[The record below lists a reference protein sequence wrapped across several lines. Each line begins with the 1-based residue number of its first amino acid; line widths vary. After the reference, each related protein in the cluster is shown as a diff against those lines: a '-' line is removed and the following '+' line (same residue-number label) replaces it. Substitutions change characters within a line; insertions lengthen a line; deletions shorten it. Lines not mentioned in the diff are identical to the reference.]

1 MSKRYT
7 ITAALP
13 YTNGPIHIG
22 HLAGVYVPADIFAR
36 YQRLKNNDV
45 AFICGS
51 DEHGVAISIKAKKEG
66 TTPQAIIDKY
76 HAIIKQSFADFGISF
91 DNYSRTSA
99 PIHHQTASDFFK
111 KLYEQGDFIEEIS
124 EQLYD
129 EEAHQF
135 LADRF
140 VIGTCPKCGNPEAYG
155 DQCER
160 CGSSLNATDLIDP
173 KSSITGSKPTL
184 KATKH
189 WFLPLNRYQEFLE
202 KWILEGHKSD
212 WKPNVYGQV
221 KSWLDDELKPRAVT
235 RDLDWG
241 IPVPVEG
248 AEGKVL
254 YVWFDAPIGY
264 ISSTKE
270 WAERE
275 GKDWRPYWQDND
287 TQLVHFIGKDNI
299 VFHCIIFPAM
309 LKAEGSFILPAN
321 VPANEFL
328 NLEGNKL
335 STSKNWAVWLHE
347 YLQDFPNQQDVL
359 RYVLTANAPETKD
372 NDFTWKD
379 FQARNNNELVAI
391 FGNFINRVAVL
402 TQKYYEGVV
411 PQADTY
417 NNVDNET
424 LRQITELT
432 DKIEQSLERY
442 RFREAQQ
449 ELMNMARLGNK
460 YLADEEPWKLI
471 KTDPERVKTV
481 MYIALQ
487 IATAL
492 AVASEP
498 FLPFTSEKL
507 KRMLQL
513 GAITWESLKTN
524 ATELL
529 KAGHR
534 IGVAELLFEKIEDA
548 AIEKQLQR
556 LENTKLAN
564 KQEAQVNAET
574 EVAPQKELIS
584 YDDFAKMDIRIGTIL
599 EAEKMPKADKLLIL
613 KVDTGIDKRTIVS
626 GIAQSFAP
634 EEIIGKKVTV
644 LVNLAPRKLRGVESQ
659 GMILMVENSEGKYTF
674 INPDADGITN
684 GTEVK

>member
-275 GKDWRPYWQDND
+275 GKDWHPYWQDKN
-287 TQLVHFIGKDNI
+287 TELVHFIGKDNI

-309 LKAEGSFILPAN
+309 LKAEGSYILPTN

-359 RYVLTANAPETKD
+359 RYALTANAPETKD

-402 TQKYYEGVV
+402 TQKYYEGVI
-411 PQADTY
+411 PAAGEFNDIDT
-417 NNVDNET
+417 ET

-432 DKIEQSLERY
+432 EKIEQSLERY

-481 MYIALQ
+481 MYVALQ

-513 GAITWESLKTN
+513 GAITWENLKTN

-534 IGVAELLFEKIEDA
+534 IGTAELLFEKIEDA

-564 KQEAQVNAET
+564 KQEAQSNT
-574 EVAPQKELIS
+574 EVTVAPQKELIS

-613 KVDTGIDKRTIVS
+613 KVDTGIDQRTIVS

-674 INPDADGITN
+674 INPDAEGIAN
-684 GTEVK
+684 GIEVK